1 MNDFVIN
8 STTAGI
14 QRDPAVAALGTG
26 HYFVVWSDS
35 SDASIKGRLYLTN
48 GQPATEEFVV
58 SEPAPAP
65 PDVLRERPAIAAT
78 PLSGAFVTWVESPA
92 TVPGPRPHIKMRRY
106 GTDGR
111 PIGDATQVSTT
122 DADPGQ
128 GPAVTHMIDAGFLIT
143 WADAAPRRRILAR
156 RYGFDG
162 APEGAEFAVSTTE
175 GFHTTPFTARLDGN
189 VVIGWRADPH
199 PVAGGALTL
208 RVLTFDGA
216 AVTPET
222 TPNLSGYAGGG
233 AAVTALDTEQF
244 VLAHVR
250 VAPDGSRSS
259 VETSVFAKDG
269 ALAEPGVPACSG
281 AGLSCADPALAPL
294 ADDRFL
300 AAWVQRSAATGT
312 GHTVLAKIISITG
325 GSLAE
330 PIRLSGDTPGE
341 RFEVAAATVA
351 GAPEGPSAFVVWTD
365 LSGAGE
371 AATTAV
377 RGRMLRIQGEG
388 TLA

>member
-1 MNDFVIN
+1 MSDFVIN

-58 SEPAPAP
+58 SEPAPAAE
-65 PDVLRERPAIAAT
+65 VLRERLAIAAT

-92 TVPGPRPHIKMRRY
+92 TVPGPRPHVMMRRY

-111 PIGDATQVSTT
+111 PVGGATQVSTT
-122 DADPGQ
+122 EADPGQ
-128 GPAVTHMIDAGFLIT
+128 PPALTHMIDAGFLVT
-143 WADAAPRRRILAR
+143 WADAAPQRRILAR

-162 APEGAEFAVSTTE
+162 APVGAEFPVSTTE
-175 GFHTTPFTARLDGN
+175 GFHTTPFTTRLDGN
-189 VVIGWRADPH
+189 VVIGWRSDPH
-199 PVAGGALTL
+199 LVGGGALTL

-222 TPNLSGYAGGG
+222 TPNLSGYTGGG
-233 AAVTALDTEQF
+233 AAVTALATEQF
-244 VLAHVR
+244 VIAHVR

-259 VETSVFAKDG
+259 VETNVFAKDG
-269 ALAEPGVPACSG
+269 AIAEAGVPACSG
-281 AGLSCADPALAPL
+281 ADLSCAAPALAPL
-294 ADDRFL
+294 ADNRFL

-312 GHTVLAKIISITG
+312 GHAVMAKVISTTE

-330 PIRLSGDTPGE
+330 PLLLSGQAPGE
-341 RFEVAAATVA
+341 RFDVAAATVS
-351 GAPEGPSAFVVWTD
+351 GTPEVGPDHERAR
-365 LSGAGE
+365 AGE
-371 AATTAV
+371 DSTTAV
-377 RGRMLRIQGEG
+377 RGRMLRLQGEG
-388 TLA
+388 TLV